1 MIPQNP
7 MFVLRNKG
15 YATHYDSD
23 TQQFVQ
29 GESGLFMN
37 ASTGANGVGPATL
50 FKDLK
55 SIEAFIKFYQGQH
68 GIASV
73 GQRGED
79 KYEFDFEILEVEV
92 KLVNGKPLSFSE
104 TEAIIKSKKIKKKK
118 K

>member
-15 YATHYDSD
+15 FVTYYDNEK
-23 TQQFVQ
+23 QQFVQ
-29 GESGLFMN
+29 GEPGQFVN
-37 ASTGANGVGPATL
+37 ASTGASGFGPATL

-68 GIASV
+68 GVARA

-92 KLVNGKPLSFSE
+92 KLVNGNPLSLPE
-104 TEAIIKSKKIKKKK
+104 TEAIIKAKKIKKKK